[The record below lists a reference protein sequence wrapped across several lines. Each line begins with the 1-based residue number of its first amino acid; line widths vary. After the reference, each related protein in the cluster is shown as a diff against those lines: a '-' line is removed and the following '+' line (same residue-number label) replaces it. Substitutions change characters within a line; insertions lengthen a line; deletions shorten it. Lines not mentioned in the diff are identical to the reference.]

1 MTKAETAALKTM
13 TPEQLIEGF
22 VREAKL
28 EGMGTSI
35 GTVREM
41 NEHGAKSYAYLDE
54 IGSRG
59 GLQSL
64 IPLLDLRDDWIAY
77 RTASRLAR
85 HDETKDRAM
94 ATLDRLADSE
104 GVASGEADRARNM
117 IRYGDPL
124 GDPVEVEKERAA
136 NPARYGRA

>member
-28 EGMGTSI
+28 SDPTMPTS
-35 GTVREM
+35 VREM

-64 IPLLDLRDDWIAY
+64 IPLLDVRDDWIAY